1 MIPRCSDPTELGLS
15 YSQREEMVGSKED
28 KVDNAILNRN
38 IINMLII
45 LKVDDAILMAEV
57 MAAGEGQLEALV
69 ERLRQQGV
77 HSTHYIM
84 VRLGLR
90 LMEMAASATASLSL
104 LQRAV
109 DIGPGLVETLVII
122 DGEGCKLV
130 AK

>member
-1 MIPRCSDPTELGLS
+1 MIPRCSDPTELGLR
-15 YSQREEMVGSKED
+15 YSQREEMVGGKED
-28 KVDNAILNRN
+28 KVDNAILNR
-38 IINMLII
+38 IILMMLII

-90 LMEMAASATASLSL
+90 
-104 LQRAV
+104 
-109 DIGPGLVETLVII
+109 
-122 DGEGCKLV
+122 
-130 AK
+130 

>member
-28 KVDNAILNRN
+28 KVDNAILILIL
-38 IINMLII
+38 IIMMLII

-90 LMEMAASATASLSL
+90 
-104 LQRAV
+104 
-109 DIGPGLVETLVII
+109 
-122 DGEGCKLV
+122 
-130 AK
+130 

>member
-1 MIPRCSDPTELGLS
+1 MFND
-15 YSQREEMVGSKED
+15 SQVLRPYRAWTQLFPERGD
-28 KVDNAILNRN
+28 GGRQRGQGGQRI

-90 LMEMAASATASLSL
+90 
-104 LQRAV
+104 
-109 DIGPGLVETLVII
+109 
-122 DGEGCKLV
+122 
-130 AK
+130 